1 DAFRNQ
7 EARAGVRSRLQ
18 GQQAEAAQA
27 AAEAAARQPTRGGSI
42 IDIDPITGKMT
53 LGAEGTAG
61 MTPNVQVI
69 ESTGSA
75 LASAARKIAG
85 APVETTETKFANYLT
100 KKGTPVV
107 RQTGQ
112 TTSVERGASR
122 AFDLTAEEKIAWGK
136 TRADIVEVS
145 PELAKL
151 SDKDILNRM
160 GDRKLAQETVD
171 KARQKAQMFDDLA
184 KRMESE
190 QAKRDAAIKRD
201 QMLDLADILEEN
213 MRAPRP
219 VSSGGQGP
227 KTRAFKRNQLS
238 GENKNMLRIDIN
250 GVGQKE

>member
-1 DAFRNQ
+1 M
-7 EARAGVRSRLQ
+7 V
-18 GQQAEAAQA
+18 
-27 AAEAAARQPTRGGSI
+27 
-42 IDIDPITGKMT
+42 

-61 MTPNVQVI
+61 MTPNIQVI

-85 APVETTETKFANYLT
+85 GPVETTETKFAQYQN
-100 KKGTPVV
+100 KQGKPIV

-112 TTSVERGASR
+112 TTSVERGVSQ
-122 AFDLTAEEKIAWGK
+122 AFDLTAEERIAWNK
-136 TRADIVEVS
+136 TRADIAEVS

-160 GDRKLAQETVD
+160 TDRKLAQETVD

-184 KRMESE
+184 KRVESE

-227 KTRAFKRNQLS
+227 KTREFRRNQLAQDR
-238 GENKNMLRIDIN
+238 EIKNMLLKD
-250 GVGQKE
+250 